1 MSDEYLTYEKKA
13 SGISASDHL
22 LKLWDSSPTTL
33 SHRDFPVQRTT
44 GFGRRNLHRP
54 FKRAFDL
61 VLALFGTVLLLP
73 LLLGIAVAIKL
84 TSKGPVLF
92 HQHRY
97 GLFGRTFRTY
107 KFRTMYLNDCDQSG
121 RQQTTKDD
129 PRVTPVGRFL
139 RRTNFDELPQLLN
152 VILGDMS
159 LVGPRPHVPGML
171 AAGVP
176 YEEFDQRYMAR
187 HRVLPGITGLA
198 QVKGWR
204 GETTDPHA
212 AKMRLE
218 YDLEYIE
225 NQSMALDIK
234 ILAKTVICEFV
245 RGSGY

>member
-1 MSDEYLTYEKKA
+1 MSDEYLTYEKKTP
-13 SGISASDHL
+13 GISASGHL
-22 LKLWDSSPTTL
+22 LKLWDSSPTPL
-33 SHRDFPVQRTT
+33 GYRDFQVQRA
-44 GFGRRNLHRP
+44 GSLGRRSQRRP
-54 FKRAFDL
+54 FKRTFDL
-61 VLALFGTVLLLP
+61 VLALFGTALLMP
-73 LLLGIAVAIKL
+73 LLLGIAIAIKL

-107 KFRTMYLNDCDQSG
+107 KFRTMYLDACDESG

-152 VILGDMS
+152 VIRGDMS

-225 NQSMALDIK
+225 NQSMLLDVK
-234 ILAKTVICEFV
+234 ILAKTVVSEFV